1 MINENNQSKD
11 IIKKKYVKKLF
22 VNNLNR
28 SSMSIYSHGSNK
40 QSEVSYGSLN
50 QRKKISKSLVNN
62 VYNDNGRRK
71 SNFIKNQ
78 NNNKENVFKSSNM
91 LKRKST
97 KVSEILDTNDTN
109 KIMKKSMLSSFL
121 TTQNN
126 PISTPVIKS

>member
-1 MINENNQSKD
+1 MINDNNQSKD
-11 IIKKKYVKKLF
+11 ITKKKYVKKLF

-50 QRKKISKSLVNN
+50 QKKKISKSLVNN

-71 SNFIKNQ
+71 SNFTKNQ
-78 NNNKENVFKSSNM
+78 NNKENVFKSSNM
-91 LKRKST
+91 LKRKSN
-97 KVSEILDTNDTN
+97 KAGEILDTNDTN

-126 PISTPVIKS
+126 PIANPITRS